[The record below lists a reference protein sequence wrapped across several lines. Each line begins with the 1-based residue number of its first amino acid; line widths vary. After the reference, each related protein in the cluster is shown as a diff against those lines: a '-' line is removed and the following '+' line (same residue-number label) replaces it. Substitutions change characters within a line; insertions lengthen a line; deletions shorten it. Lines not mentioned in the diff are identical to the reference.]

1 MFKHSKV
8 WIKSQYCEMYT
19 SNAQRM
25 ASYMYLFS
33 RRKVGL
39 LADDVAPLN
48 GDVHES
54 VEELKVE
61 EMKLGESRVEQ

>member
-1 MFKHSKV
+1 
-8 WIKSQYCEMYT
+8 MYT